1 LRSIRVET
9 SSATILL
16 TEAPEKKVKDRK
28 SGEVATDGPV
38 GNQLH
43 RQGVRSRS
51 SEGAWSSKTHY
62 LFPDGPDAVS
72 GETLWTIGVVYIEEG
87 ESSLIKVT
95 VPERGVSDGLVVGA
109 PVSLPGLVA
118 RPWES
123 TFNGQQRHGIAFRAA
138 AVAPGVILAAA
149 EVA

>member
-1 LRSIRVET
+1 MRSIRVET

-62 LFPDGPDAVS
+62 LFPDGPDCPLLKDFQSALGRLDS
-72 GETLWTIGVVYIEEG
+72 
-87 ESSLIKVT
+87 
-95 VPERGVSDGLVVGA
+95 A
-109 PVSLPGLVA
+109 M
-118 RPWES
+118 
-123 TFNGQQRHGIAFRAA
+123 
-138 AVAPGVILAAA
+138 VI
-149 EVA
+149 V